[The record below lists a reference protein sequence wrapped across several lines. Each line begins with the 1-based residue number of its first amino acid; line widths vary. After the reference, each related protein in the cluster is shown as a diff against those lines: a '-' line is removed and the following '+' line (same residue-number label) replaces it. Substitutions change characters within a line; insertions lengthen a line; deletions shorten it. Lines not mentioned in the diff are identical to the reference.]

1 MKNTKKKLRTIVYI
15 DGYNLYYGLRAA
27 YKTKYKWLDLQALAY
42 SFIQQNMDIVA
53 VKYFT
58 AISKSDSKTKM
69 KQEIFLKA
77 LSSHCDKLK
86 IIYGRF
92 LSKTRQCRECG
103 DKYKYYE
110 EKKTDVNIACQILN
124 DAHLDNY
131 DYCYIVSGDSDLVPP
146 VAIIKEQFP
155 NKKIIIAN
163 PPKRKSDELCKVAD
177 GFFSISKLKIQT
189 NQLPHTVINKNGKK
203 LTKPEAW
210 DC

>member
-1 MKNTKKKLRTIVYI
+1 MKNTKQKLRTIVYI

-69 KQEIFLKA
+69 RQEIFLKA

-103 DKYKYYE
+103 DK
-110 EKKTDVNIACQILN
+110 
-124 DAHLDNY
+124 
-131 DYCYIVSGDSDLVPP
+131 
-146 VAIIKEQFP
+146 
-155 NKKIIIAN
+155 
-163 PPKRKSDELCKVAD
+163 ELCKVAD

-210 DC
+210 D